1 MKDPVTTP
9 SGFQFERSA
18 LLKWM
23 RNHGEECPIT
33 GEPLCPSEL
42 QVNTLLQWEILFW
55 ERKNEDA
62 REVSRHNADTLP
74 AMPQD
79 RKLDKPPTMPHP
91 SAEGMLRKKIDSPPS
106 VPKRK
111 GSSLD
116 IFALCQRETAKEK
129 LCTSTSREQQLVR
142 SAMLTDVLR
151 TLSINPMPVEKE
163 FNAPDAQSILSV
175 LDEVESML
183 GLGAF

>member
-1 MKDPVTTP
+1 M
-9 SGFQFERSA
+9 RS
-18 LLKWM
+18 
-23 RNHGEECPIT
+23 HGEECPIT
-33 GEPLCPSEL
+33 GEALYPSEL

-74 AMPQD
+74 ALPQD

-91 SAEGMLRKKIDSPPS
+91 SAEAMLRNKIDSPPS
-106 VPKRK
+106 APQRK
-111 GSSLD
+111 GSALD
-116 IFALCQRETAKEK
+116 LFALCKRETAKEK
-129 LCTSTSREQQLVR
+129 LCTSSREQQLVR

-151 TLSINPMPVEKE
+151 TLSINPMPVEEE
-163 FNAPDAQSILSV
+163 FNAFDAQGVLSV